1 MLAAEQSL
9 PALVMLVA
17 VDSPG
22 PSGLVSR
29 SVRTDLPVAIAD
41 VAEVSL
47 TEPLCLL
54 SWLSELS

>member
-1 MLAAEQSL
+1 MLAAE
-9 PALVMLVA
+9 
-17 VDSPG
+17 DSPG

-54 SWLSELS
+54 SWLTELS